1 MLDTLRSRLSFL
13 KNPLPRDALR
23 AGVGYIRRNP
33 GELLTVAKAAAGRRA
48 TVPLDALRWLS
59 DHAPKGKKGPKDL
72 VIGAASPALSFG
84 VTSELM
90 GNEFRATGE
99 IFVEDIVAGPDDLRI
114 TIRVANLKLQALAG
128 ENTPMGNLFKAM
140 DLSKPASL
148 LSFLPQRPPAIVEAS
163 GDRFTLDLLKVP
175 KIASN
180 PVVRRAL
187 EVVTPVVA
195 ITEIRTEN
203 DHLVMGFR
211 PKSGGLSS
219 ALAALRR

>member
-1 MLDTLRSRLSFL
+1 MLHNLRSRLSFL

-23 AGVGYIRRNP
+23 AGVDYIRRNP
-33 GELLTVAKAAAGRRA
+33 GEILTVAKAAAGLRA

-72 VIGAASPALSFG
+72 VLGSAPPALSFG
-84 VTSELM
+84 ITSELM
-90 GNEFRATGE
+90 GSEFRASGE
-99 IFVEDIVAGPDDLRI
+99 IIVEDIVAGPNDLRI
-114 TIRVANLKLQALAG
+114 TIRVSNLKLQALAG
-128 ENTPMGNLFKAM
+128 DNTPMGNLFKAM
-140 DLSKPASL
+140 DLTKPASL
-148 LSFLPQRPPAIVEAS
+148 LSFLPSKPPAIVEAS

-203 DHLVMGFR
+203 DHLVIGFR